1 MDLIVSVT
9 EFTYLFFFSSAVFE
23 ENDEVL
29 SQLWRRLHL
38 RRRRRRAKTW
48 TFCNISVIT
57 EDIYLKLG
65 LVVHYE
71 KGNSYQ

>member
-1 MDLIVSVT
+1 MQERQLS
-9 EFTYLFFFSSAVFE
+9 LFSSAVFE

-29 SQLWRRLHL
+29 SYLWRHL

-48 TFCNISVIT
+48 TFCNIFVIT
-57 EDIYLKLG
+57 LDIYLKLG